1 MRGKVSLE
9 EAFELPRFA
18 SQTKEKAELY
28 IAPQNRDRYF
38 EEVLNPCGNRLQLS
52 NKHGIGYTIYSVYSP
67 GPQGWTDR
75 AECEAYATEVNDFIA
90 KEIEPHKDRMGAFA
104 ALSMHDPQQAAD
116 ELRRCVTKYGFLG
129 ALVNDVQHA
138 GPEGETYIF
147 YDQPEWDVF
156 WQTCVDLDVP
166 FYLHPEP
173 PVGSY
178 LKQQYVGRKY
188 LIGPPVSFANG
199 VSLHLLG
206 MIVNGV
212 FDRFPK
218 LKVILGHLGEH
229 IPGDFWRID
238 HWFEHCS
245 KPLALSRGDTFA
257 KERLIHYFKNNVWL
271 TTSGNFSTATLKFC
285 AEHVGFDR
293 ILFSVDSP
301 YEHIDVGCGWYDGD
315 KDEIVKALGSEEA
328 YLAVGRENAK
338 KLFKLG
344 KYYDCDSTEA

>member
-9 EAFELPRFA
+9 EAFELPRLA
-18 SQTKEKAELY
+18 AQTKEKAELY
-28 IAPQNRDRYF
+28 IAPQNRERYF
-38 EEVLNPCGNRLQLS
+38 EEITNPCGNRLELS

-67 GPQGWTDR
+67 GPQGYFDR
-75 AECEAYATEVNDFIA
+75 AECEAYATEVNDYIA
-90 KEIEPHKDRMGAFA
+90 NEIKDHRDRMGAFA
-104 ALSMHDPQQAAD
+104 ALSMHDPKQASE
-116 ELRRCVTKYGFLG
+116 ELRRCVEKYGFLG

-138 GPEGETYIF
+138 GKDGETYIF

-173 PVGSY
+173 PFGSY
-178 LKQQYVGRKY
+178 YREQYADRKY

-206 MIVNGV
+206 MITNGV

-245 KPLALSRGDTFA
+245 RPLAESRGDVFA
-257 KERLIHYFKNNVWL
+257 KKRLLEYFKTNIWL
-271 TTSGNFSTATLKFC
+271 TTSGNFSTPTLKFC
-285 AEHVGFDR
+285 VDHVGADR
-293 ILFSVDSP
+293 VLFSVDSP
-301 YEHIDVGCGWYDGD
+301 YEHIDVGCGWYDDNRKEITEAVGGD
-315 KDEIVKALGSEEA
+315 KA
-328 YLAVGRENAK
+328 YKDIGRDNAK
-338 KLFKLG
+338 RLFKLG
-344 KYYDCDSTEA
+344 DFYDSNAD

>member
-9 EAFELPRFA
+9 EAFEIPRFA
-18 SQTKEKAELY
+18 TQTKEKAELY
-28 IAPQNRDRYF
+28 IAPNNRERYF
-38 EEVLNPCGNRLQLS
+38 EEILNPCGNRLELS
-52 NKHGIGYTIYSVYSP
+52 NKHGIGYTIYSIYSP

-75 AECEAYATEVNDFIA
+75 KECEAYATECNDYIA
-90 KEIEPHKDRMGAFA
+90 KEIKAHPDRMGAFA
-104 ALSMHDPQQAAD
+104 ALSMHDPHQASA
-116 ELRRCVTKYGFLG
+116 ELTRCVKEYGFLG
-129 ALVNDVQHA
+129 ALVNDAQHA
-138 GPEGETYIF
+138 GPEGEEYIF
-147 YDQPEWDVF
+147 YDQPEWDIF

-178 LKQQYVGRKY
+178 LQQQYAGRKY

-199 VSLHLLG
+199 VSLHVLG

-229 IPGDFWRID
+229 IPGDFRRID

-245 KPLALSRGDTFA
+245 RPLAESRGDLFA
-257 KERLIHYFKNNVWL
+257 KERLIHYFRNNIWL
-271 TTSGNFSTATLKFC
+271 TTSGNFSTETLKFC
-285 AEHVGFDR
+285 VDHVGAER
-293 ILFSVDSP
+293 VLFSVDSP

-315 KDEIVKALGSEEA
+315 ADKITAAVGGEAAYKAI
-328 YLAVGRENAK
+328 GRENAK

-344 KYYDCDSTEA
+344 QYYDCDA

>member
-9 EAFELPRFA
+9 EAFELPRLA
-18 SQTKEKAELY
+18 AQTKEKAELY
-28 IAPQNRDRYF
+28 IAPQNRERYF
-38 EEVLNPCGNRLQLS
+38 EEVTNPCGNRLKLS

-67 GPQGWTDR
+67 GPQGYFDR
-75 AECEAYATEVNDFIA
+75 AECEAYASEVNDYIA
-90 KEIEPHKDRMGAFA
+90 NEIKDHRDRMGAFA
-104 ALSMHDPQQAAD
+104 ALSMHDPKQASQ
-116 ELRRCVTKYGFLG
+116 ELRRCVEKYGFHG

-138 GPEGETYIF
+138 GKDGETYIF
-147 YDQPEWDVF
+147 YDQPEWDEF

-173 PVGSY
+173 PMGIY
-178 LKQQYVGRKY
+178 REQQYKDRKY

-206 MIVNGV
+206 MIINGV

-245 KPLALSRGDTFA
+245 RPLAESRGDTFA
-257 KERLIHYFKNNVWL
+257 KHRLLHYFRNNIWL
-271 TTSGNFSTATLKFC
+271 TTSGNFSTETLKFC
-285 AEHVGFDR
+285 VDHVGPER

-301 YEHIDVGCGWYDGD
+301 YEHIDVGCEWYDNNR
-315 KDEIVKALGSEEA
+315 KQITE
-328 YLAVGRENAK
+328 AVGGEKAYKDIGRDNAK
-338 KLFKLG
+338 RLFKLG
-344 KYYDCDSTEA
+344 DFYDCNAD

>member
-9 EAFELPRFA
+9 EAFELPRLSA
-18 SQTKEKAELY
+18 QTKQKAELY
-28 IAPQNRDRYF
+28 IAPANRERYF
-38 EEVLNPCGNRLQLS
+38 EEILNPCGNRLPLS

-67 GPQGWTDR
+67 GPQGYTDR
-75 AECEAYATEVNDFIA
+75 AECEAYASEVNDFIA
-90 KEIEPHKDRMGAFA
+90 KEIKPHADRMGAFA

-116 ELRRCVTKYGFLG
+116 ELRRCVKEYGFLG
-129 ALVNDVQHA
+129 ALVNDAQHA

-156 WQTCVDLDVP
+156 WATCVELDVP

-178 LKQQYVGRKY
+178 LKQQYEGRKY

-199 VSLHLLG
+199 VSLHVLG

-229 IPGDFWRID
+229 IPGDFWRIN
-238 HWFEHCS
+238 HWFNHCS
-245 KPLALSRGDTFA
+245 RPLAQSRGDVFA
-257 KERLIHYFKNNVWL
+257 KEQLLHYFKNNIWL
-271 TTSGNFSTATLKFC
+271 TTSGNFSTATLGFC
-285 AEHVGFDR
+285 AQHVGADR

-301 YEHIDVGCGWYDGD
+301 YEKIEEGCEWYDND
-315 KDEIVKALGSEEA
+315 KDAIVKAVGGEQA
-328 YLAVGRENAK
+328 YIDIGRDNAK
-338 KLFKLG
+338 RLFKLG
-344 KYYDCDSTEA
+344 KFYDSEA

>member
-9 EAFELPRFA
+9 EAFELPRLA
-18 SQTKEKAELY
+18 AQTKEKAELY
-28 IAPQNRDRYF
+28 IAPQNRERYF
-38 EEVLNPCGNRLQLS
+38 EEITNPCGNRLELS

-67 GPQGWTDR
+67 GPQGYFDR
-75 AECEAYATEVNDFIA
+75 AECEAYATEVNDYIA
-90 KEIEPHKDRMGAFA
+90 NEIKDHKDRMGAFA
-104 ALSMHDPQQAAD
+104 ALSMHDPKQASA
-116 ELRRCVTKYGFLG
+116 ELRRCVEKYGFLG

-138 GPEGETYIF
+138 GKEGETYIF

-173 PVGSY
+173 PFGSY
-178 LKQQYVGRKY
+178 YREQYADRKY

-206 MIVNGV
+206 MITNGV

-245 KPLALSRGDTFA
+245 RPLAESRGDVFA
-257 KERLIHYFKNNVWL
+257 KKRLLEYFKTNIWL
-271 TTSGNFSTATLKFC
+271 TTSGNFSTETLKFC
-285 AEHVGFDR
+285 VDHVGADR
-293 ILFSVDSP
+293 VLFSVDSP
-301 YEHIDVGCGWYDGD
+301 YEHIDVGCGWYDDNRKQITEAVGGD
-315 KDEIVKALGSEEA
+315 KA
-328 YLAVGRENAK
+328 YKDIGRDNAK
-338 KLFKLG
+338 RLFKLG
-344 KYYDCDSTEA
+344 DFYDSNAD